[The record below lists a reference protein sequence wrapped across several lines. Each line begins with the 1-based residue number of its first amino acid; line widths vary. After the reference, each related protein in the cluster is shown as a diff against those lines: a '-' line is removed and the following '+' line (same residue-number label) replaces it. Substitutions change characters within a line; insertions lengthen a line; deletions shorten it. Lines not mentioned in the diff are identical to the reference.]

1 MEIATL
7 IFAAIGVV
15 AVLGAFYLAARQIY
29 DNNTEI
35 DNLKQWNR
43 RQGEAIDK
51 NADRFY
57 ALQGRIED
65 LEEAIAGDIANM
77 IKPKRRK

>member
-1 MEIATL
+1 MEIVTL
-7 IFAAIGVV
+7 VFAAIGAIAIVGV
-15 AVLGAFYLAARQIY
+15 IYITVRQIH
-29 DNNTEI
+29 DNSTEI

-51 NADRFY
+51 NAERFFT
-57 ALQGRIED
+57 LQNRVDDIED
-65 LEEAIAGDIANM
+65 MLANGVADM

>member
-15 AVLGAFYLAARQIY
+15 AIIGVIYITVRQIH
-29 DNNTEI
+29 DNSTEI
-35 DNLKQWNR
+35 DNLKRWNR
-43 RQGEAIDK
+43 RQGEAIDN

-57 ALQGRIED
+57 ALQGRIEE
-65 LEEAIAGDIANM
+65 LEEVIAGDIAAM